1 LFAHR
6 DRQFPSRLWASL
18 HASNQ
23 NSNSIKKNATS
34 FNLRRFVMNKKLI
47 ALAVAAATVAP
58 VAFAQTANPVTLYG
72 RMWVMAENVKADGGT
87 AAAIGSRN
95 RVSNVG
101 SSLVGIR
108 GTEDLG
114 GGLKAFFQWETEVR
128 QDQNDSP
135 FSNRNSGVGLQGDFG
150 SVLIGRWDTPMKLSA
165 VQYDFFGTT
174 TLAGYASAMADRGN
188 FDRREQNVIQYWSP
202 NWSGVSGRLSYSANE
217 GKTATVNPKV
227 VSGSLSYA
235 KGPVSVSY
243 AYEKHTDLFRAY
255 ATGGAATALSGAWEK
270 GQSLGGSVTFGP
282 VRLNVLT
289 QRFKKFGGGT
299 TVTSDQRANMIGLVY
314 TMGKHQFAYQN
325 QRAKDGATRAT
336 AAAVAAEPNSTVNSV
351 GWYYNF
357 TRRTT
362 LTTVYTQVKNNQNGL
377 SNFGANALA
386 GLGAGQDPKGFGVG
400 IRHTF

>member
-1 LFAHR
+1 
-6 DRQFPSRLWASL
+6 
-18 HASNQ
+18 
-23 NSNSIKKNATS
+23 
-34 FNLRRFVMNKKLI
+34 MNKKLI

-58 VAFAQTANPVTLYG
+58 AAFAQTANPVTLYG

-128 QDQNDSP
+128 PDQNDSG
-135 FSNRNSGVGLQGDFG
+135 FSNRNSGVGLQGNFG

-165 VQYDFFGTT
+165 IQYDFFGTT
-174 TLAGYASAMADRGN
+174 TLAGYTSAMADRGN

-243 AYEKHTDLFRAY
+243 AYEKHTDLFRTY
-255 ATGGAATALSGAWEK
+255 AAGGAAAPLSGAWEK
-270 GQSLGGSVTFGP
+270 GQSLGGSITFGAF
-282 VRLNVLT
+282 RLNVLT

-299 TVTSDQRANMIGLVY
+299 TVTSDQRANMVGLVY

-336 AAAVAAEPNSTVNSV
+336 AATAAAEPNTTVNSV

-377 SNFGANALA
+377 SNLGSNPLA